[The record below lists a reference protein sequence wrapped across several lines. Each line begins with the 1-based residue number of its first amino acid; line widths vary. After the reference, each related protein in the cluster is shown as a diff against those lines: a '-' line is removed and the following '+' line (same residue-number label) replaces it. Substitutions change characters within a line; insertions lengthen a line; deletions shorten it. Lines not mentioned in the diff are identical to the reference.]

1 MRNRSGVFAANFLAS
16 CKDLFS
22 IICIYFSLGERPE
35 KKPRY
40 LLCGLIICGPRKA
53 IFGEK
58 PGFHL
63 HCQVMKIGIA
73 ATDALKDDR

>member
-1 MRNRSGVFAANFLAS
+1 MRFSLRFSSPLAR
-16 CKDLFS
+16 
-22 IICIYFSLGERPE
+22 IYFRLFAFIFHWERDP

-40 LLCGLIICGPRKA
+40 LLCGLIICRPRKA
-53 IFGEK
+53 IFGER
-58 PGFHL
+58 PDFHL

>member
-1 MRNRSGVFAANFLAS
+1 MRNRSGVFAAIFLAS
-16 CKDLFS
+16 CKNLFS

-35 KKPRY
+35 KTEVSSVWLNY
-40 LLCGLIICGPRKA
+40 LSSPKGNLWREPD
-53 IFGEK
+53 
-58 PGFHL
+58 FHL